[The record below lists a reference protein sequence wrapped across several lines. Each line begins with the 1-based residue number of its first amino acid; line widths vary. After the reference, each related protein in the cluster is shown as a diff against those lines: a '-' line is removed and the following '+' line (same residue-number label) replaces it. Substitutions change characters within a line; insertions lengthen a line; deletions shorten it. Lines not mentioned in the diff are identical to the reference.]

1 MIKSEKLE
9 KIFKKFPQ
17 NKIELGKVELAILD
31 DLTKRSNTLIKDL
44 EKADNSWQNYQD
56 YLSGA
61 DKLFSEMIETYN
73 SLEGSIQFAEGIAKT
88 FLKAGEELGVD
99 VKNNKIY
106 QNIIAN
112 VKTSDE
118 VLNTINSF
126 KDPSSFQ

>member
-9 KIFKKFPQ
+9 NILKKFPQ
-17 NKIELGKVELAILD
+17 DKIELGKVELAMLD
-31 DLTKRSNTLIKDL
+31 DLTKRSNTLFKDL
-44 EKADNSWQNYQD
+44 EKADNSWKNYQD
-56 YLSGA
+56 YLTDA
-61 DKLFSEMIETYN
+61 DKLFSEMIEDYN
-73 SLEGSIQFAEGIAKT
+73 TLEASVQFAEGIAKR
-88 FLKAGEELGVD
+88 FLKAGEDLGVD

-118 VLNTINSF
+118 VFNTINSF

>member
-9 KIFKKFPQ
+9 NILKKFPED
-17 NKIELGKVELAILD
+17 KIKLGKVELAMLD
-31 DLTKRSNTLIKDL
+31 DLTKRSNTLFKDL
-44 EKADNSWQNYQD
+44 EKADNSWKNYQD
-56 YLSGA
+56 YLTDA
-61 DKLFSEMIETYN
+61 DKLFSEMIEDYN
-73 SLEGSIQFAEGIAKT
+73 TLEASVQFAEGIAKR
-88 FLKAGEELGVD
+88 FLKAGEDLGVD

-118 VLNTINSF
+118 VFNTINSF

>member
-9 KIFKKFPQ
+9 NILKKFPQ
-17 NKIELGKVELAILD
+17 DKIELGKVELAMLD
-31 DLTKRSNTLIKDL
+31 DLTKRSNTLFKDL
-44 EKADNSWQNYQD
+44 EKADNSWKNYQD
-56 YLSGA
+56 YLSDA
-61 DKLFSEMIETYN
+61 DKLFSEMIEDYN
-73 SLEGSIQFAEGIAKT
+73 TLEASVQFAEGIAKR
-88 FLKAGEELGVD
+88 FLKAGEDLGVD

-118 VLNTINSF
+118 VFNTINSF

>member
-9 KIFKKFPQ
+9 NILKKFPQ
-17 NKIELGKVELAILD
+17 DKIELGKVELAMLD
-31 DLTKRSNTLIKDL
+31 DLTKRSNTLFKDL
-44 EKADNSWQNYQD
+44 EKADNSWKNYQD
-56 YLSGA
+56 YLTDA
-61 DKLFSEMIETYN
+61 DKLFSEMIEDYN
-73 SLEGSIQFAEGIAKT
+73 TLEASVQFAEGIAKR

>member
-9 KIFKKFPQ
+9 NILKKFPED
-17 NKIELGKVELAILD
+17 KIELGKVELAMLD
-31 DLTKRSNTLIKDL
+31 DLTKRSNTLFKDL
-44 EKADNSWQNYQD
+44 EKADNSWKNYQD
-56 YLSGA
+56 YLTDA
-61 DKLFSEMIETYN
+61 NKLFSEMIEDYN
-73 SLEGSIQFAEGIAKT
+73 TLEASVQFAEGIAKR
-88 FLKAGEELGVD
+88 FLKAGEDLGVD

-118 VLNTINSF
+118 VFNTINSF

>member
-9 KIFKKFPQ
+9 NILKKFPQ
-17 NKIELGKVELAILD
+17 DKIELGKVELAMLD